1 MNKVPKPW
9 FEKETYCQLIPN
21 EDDNNPNY
29 DMLPR
34 LGAFE
39 VSTVYDNVDILL
51 YSKMMSSMWPHAT
64 SLVERVQAFADEAK
78 NSNGAA
84 LKAKY

>member
-1 MNKVPKPW
+1 MNKVPKTW
-9 FEKETYCQLIPN
+9 ANHDIYCQLIAN

-34 LGAFE
+34 MGAFE
-39 VSTVYDNVDILL
+39 VSTVYENREHKQEILF

-64 SLVERVQAFADEAK
+64 ALAKRIKAFAEDIVPDDID
-78 NSNGAA
+78 ST
-84 LKAKY
+84 